1 MDKNNQI
8 ETVKKALELEEFI
21 ADTQETLNAL
31 STKCFKNAPP
41 HLYAFKLTEVIPLLN
56 PICLLIR

>member
-41 HLYAFKLTEVIPLLN
+41 PTCMHSS
-56 PICLLIR
+56 